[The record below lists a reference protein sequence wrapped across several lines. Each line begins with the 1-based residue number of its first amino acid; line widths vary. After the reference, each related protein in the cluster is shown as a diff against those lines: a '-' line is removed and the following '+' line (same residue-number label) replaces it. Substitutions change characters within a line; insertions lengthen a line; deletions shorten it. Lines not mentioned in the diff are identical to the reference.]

1 MFEMTPH
8 FQKIKKHPLYLQLYE
23 YIKQEIQEGRIQAG
37 MKLPSKRKLAV
48 HLNLGLNTVDAAY
61 QQLIAEGYVESKLRK
76 GYFVVEFEED
86 VITKKDPIPSQQSN
100 IPEVKPEYKINFNH
114 GIVDMAHFPFTVW
127 RKLLV
132 NTSCQH
138 ELFMNGDP
146 QGERNLRA
154 AITDSIFQSRGVRC
168 SPDQIIIGA
177 GTQYLMQLLCLLLGK
192 NRTFAMENPG
202 FHRVR
207 QVFLDF
213 ERKIEGIPLDEDGL
227 IVEHLLRIHADIVY
241 VTPSHQFPTGT
252 IMPISRR
259 MELLKWAREKQAY
272 IIEDDYDGEFRYVGK
287 PIPSLQGLDSD
298 NRVIYLGTF
307 SKAFIPSIR
316 VSYLILPP
324 ELLKIYHQKFRGY
337 KHTVPRIIQ
346 EALNQFIE
354 NGHWERHLNK
364 MRTIYRKKNHILTEV
379 IQQHFGDRVNVIG
392 EKSGLHILLQI
403 NNGLSEAELVE
414 KASQVGVKIYPTS
427 LYYEKGKYSHE
438 PTVLLGYGGLSHEE
452 LQEGILFLKKAWF

>member
-8 FQKIKKHPLYLQLYE
+8 FQKLKKHPLYLQLYE
-23 YIKQEIQEGRIQAG
+23 FIKQEIQEGRIQAG
-37 MKLPSKRKLAV
+37 RKLPSKRKLAV

-61 QQLIAEGYVESKLRK
+61 QQLIAEGYVESVLRK
-76 GYFVVEFEED
+76 GYFVVELEGN
-86 VITKKDPIPSQQSN
+86 IIKKKDQKPPQQPN
-100 IPEVKPEYKINFNH
+100 FPEIKSEYKIDFNH
-114 GIVDMAHFPFTVW
+114 GEVDLKQFPFSIW
-127 RKLLV
+127 RKLLL

-138 ELFMNGDP
+138 ELFMNGNP
-146 QGERNLRA
+146 QGERNLRV
-154 AITDSIFQSRGVRC
+154 AIADSIFQSRGVRC

-192 NRTFAMENPG
+192 NRTFAMEDPG
-202 FHRVR
+202 FHRIR
-207 QVFLDF
+207 HVFQDF

-227 IVEHLLRIHADIVY
+227 TVEHLRRIRADIVY

-287 PIPSLQGLDSD
+287 PIPSLQGLDTNS
-298 NRVIYLGTF
+298 RVIYLGTF

-324 ELLKIYHQKFRGY
+324 DLLKVYHQNFSGY

-346 EALNQFIE
+346 EALYQFID
-354 NGHWERHLNK
+354 NGHWERHINK

-379 IQQHFGDRVNVIG
+379 IQQHFDNRVTVIG

-403 NNGLSEAELVE
+403 NNGLSETELVE
-414 KASQVGVKIYPTS
+414 RATQVGVNIYPTS

-438 PTVLLGYGGLSHEE
+438 PTILLGYGGLSHEE
-452 LQEGILFLKKAWF
+452 LQEGILLLKKAWF